1 MFVSLFVFFG
11 VWPINGAILSP
22 TLELLAGCLCFC
34 LPLCFLGLVQ
44 CHALCS
50 FLGAAKTYPYLAG
63 DFSLCD
69 DWRDNGVERRQ
80 IKKSTLTKKT
90 NFGLFFFA
98 LLNFLASLFA
108 DENWVMMKKQIFDGD
123 ASLPLYLAGERKK
136 RRESYTYISR
146 SLEV

>member
-22 TLELLAGCLCFC
+22 TLELLAGCLFLLALGCFHAC
-34 LPLCFLGLVQ
+34 LVLLSYEEQYLPLHTWC
-44 CHALCS
+44 
-50 FLGAAKTYPYLAG
+50 
-63 DFSLCD
+63 FSLCD

-108 DENWVMMKKQIFDGD
+108 DENWVMMKKQIFDG
-123 ASLPLYLAGERKK
+123 L
-136 RRESYTYISR
+136 T
-146 SLEV
+146 